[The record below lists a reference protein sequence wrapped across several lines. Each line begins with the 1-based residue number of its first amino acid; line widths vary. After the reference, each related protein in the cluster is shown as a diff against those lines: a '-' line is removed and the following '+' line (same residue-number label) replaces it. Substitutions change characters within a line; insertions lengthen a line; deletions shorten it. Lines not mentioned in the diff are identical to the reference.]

1 MTDIKNML
9 MEASIIVPV
18 DGDEEAYRVL
28 SCDDDDG
35 VRVEGEESG
44 EDFLLDYSE
53 ISPDTHLIYK
63 LTLMNPQEW

>member
-28 SCDDDDG
+28 SCEDDG
-35 VRVEGEESG
+35 GSG
-44 EDFLLDYSE
+44 RG
-53 ISPDTHLIYK
+53 
-63 LTLMNPQEW
+63 

>member
-28 SCDDDDG
+28 SCDDDG

-53 ISPDTHLIYK
+53 ISLDTHLIYK
-63 LTLMNPQEW
+63 LTLMNPQE

>member
-1 MTDIKNML
+1 MTSIKNML
-9 MEASIIVPV
+9 MEASLIVPI

-28 SCDDDDG
+28 SCEDDG

-53 ISPDTHLIYK
+53 ISLDTHLIYK
-63 LTLMNPQEW
+63 LTLMNPQE

>member
-1 MTDIKNML
+1 MKKHTGCCHAKTM
-9 MEASIIVPV
+9 
-18 DGDEEAYRVL
+18 
-28 SCDDDDG
+28 G